1 MAALD
6 IAAGGAPAYPLPF
19 DGPVMRAA
27 RLDALYGDASAEEVI
42 EVAADL
48 FGPRLTLVSSFGAD
62 AAVMLHLVSKVDP
75 GIRVVFL
82 ETGRHFPETLAYVET
97 LRDRLGLLAI
107 GFGRP
112 DAASLGAE
120 DAGEDLYAR
129 DADRCCDIR
138 KVRPL
143 REALRGTGAW
153 LTGRRRDQTPE
164 RRFIPVFEPDGARVK
179 INPLAGWTGADMR
192 RHTERHDLPAH
203 PLVAKG
209 YPSIGCLP
217 CTQPAD
223 HGQDPR
229 AGRWRGLG
237 KTECGI
243 HLAPRTAQP
252 RRPDARS

>member
-6 IAAGGAPAYPLPF
+6 IAGGGAPAYPLPF

-27 RLDALYGDASAEEVI
+27 RLDALHGDALAEEVI

-48 FGPRLTLVSSFGAD
+48 FGSRLTLVSSFGAD
-62 AAVMLHLVSKVDP
+62 AAVMLHLVSRIDP

-82 ETGRHFPETLAYVET
+82 ETGRHFPETLVYIET
-97 LRDRLGLLAI
+97 LRDRLGLLDI
-107 GFGRP
+107 RFERP
-112 DAASLGAE
+112 DADRLGTE

-129 DADRCCDIR
+129 NADRCCDIR

-143 REALRGTGAW
+143 REALRGAQAW

-164 RRFIPVFEPDGARVK
+164 RRFIPVFEPDGARIK
-179 INPLAGWTGADMR
+179 INPLAAWSAADMR
-192 RHTERHDLPAH
+192 RHARRHDLPAH

-217 CTQPAD
+217 CTQPVED
-223 HGQDPR
+223 GQDAR

-243 HLAPRTAQP
+243 HRAPRPA
-252 RRPDARS
+252 RAHASEARS